1 MAVISPPILKIL
13 SDLDID
19 LMDVDSDMDYL
30 RALMEATNSLTISNP
45 SDRRIPILQKEVKRV
60 RDNRKA
66 KSQIVKK
73 KISTAKFFDKK
84 EGERGGNKETST
96 GKLARIL
103 RDTRGRVL
111 ANESILRDIQNP
123 EGSTEGKKQES
134 KKNVWERVVGGLNS
148 ILNTL
153 RNEKKFDKKISD
165 KERLEKEKKKRL
177 TKEKL
182 IEGGK
187 SVWKGITKVAG
198 KLLSPF
204 QDIWSQIIKFL
215 STVLLGRV
223 LYKILEW
230 GADSGNQKKLQSIL
244 KFLKSWWPTM
254 LAAYLLFGTGFTKMV
269 AGLIKIVI
277 WGVGGLLKLIP
288 LMKAALA
295 KLQLGKILS
304 MIPGGKWLKI
314 GAYALGGT
322 ALTAWGVNT
331 MRNNNDGFESDEGF
345 GETEGFD
352 FNKGGKV
359 PGSGDQDTV
368 PAMLTPGEFVMTKG
382 AVNKF
387 GVNTFEGM
395 NAAAGGKNTGS
406 PSRGFKEGGKVSVY
420 NRAKENGLVIKDL
433 GGNSQFEERYISII
447 NPNYKIGKQQEHPRI
462 TIGGT
467 YASKDK
473 ATTEQ
478 LVNSI
483 FKHTQIDSLL
493 RQPKPQGFKRNIGGF
508 ADFMTAGM
516 WDFDQRN
523 RQGSPKDWGINRI
536 AGGLTDWATMGVTDF
551 DKRGKGNVQFDPLFG
566 GKDRRWGAADEQAK
580 RREKQSGFGL
590 KRGIGGLADF
600 LTLGMWDFDKQN
612 KEGAPMDWGPMRML
626 GGLADVITGGTTDF
640 DKRGAGFLQYDGFTA
655 PTTSGKKWEV
665 SPSYNKPTV
674 TIAYQSQLENSFD
687 ATTRDTNEPQIPA
700 GGNKQIPTFSA
711 VRMRSPAK
719 IKVLGISV

>member
-1 MAVISPPILKIL
+1 MAVISPSILKIL

-30 RALMEATNSLTISNP
+30 RALMEATNALTISNP
-45 SDRRIPILQKEVKRV
+45 SDRRIPILQTEVKRV
-60 RDNRKA
+60 RDNRRS
-66 KSQIVKK
+66 KSKIVKK

-84 EGERGGNKETST
+84 EGERGKESNT

-134 KKNVWERVVGGLNS
+134 KKNVWDRVVGGLNS

-153 RNEKKFDKKISD
+153 KNERKFDKKISD
-165 KERLEKEKKKRL
+165 KERREKEKKKRL

-187 SVWKGITKVAG
+187 SVWKGITTVAG

-204 QDIWSQIIKFL
+204 KDIWSQIIKFL

-244 KFLKSWWPTM
+244 KFLKNWWPTI

-269 AGLIKIVI
+269 AGLVKTVI

-288 LMKAALA
+288 LIKLALA
-295 KLQLGKILS
+295 KLKIGKIMSL
-304 MIPGGKWLKI
+304 IPGGKWLKI
-314 GAYALGGT
+314 GALALGGT
-322 ALTAWGVNT
+322 ALTAWGVNK

-345 GETEGFD
+345 GDGGETEGFD

-359 PGSGDQDTV
+359 PGSGEGDTV

-433 GGNSQFEERYISII
+433 GGNSQFEERFVSII
-447 NPNYKIGKQQEHPRI
+447 NPNYKIGKQQEHPKI

-478 LVNSI
+478 LVNSV
-483 FKHTQIDSLL
+483 FKQKDIDALL
-493 RQPKPQGFKRNIGGF
+493 RQPKPQGFKRNIGGL

-551 DKRGKGNVQFDPLFG
+551 DKRGKGNLQVDPLLG

-580 RREKQSGFGL
+580 RGEKQSGFGL
-590 KRGIGGLADF
+590 KRGIGGALDF
-600 LTLGMWDFDKQN
+600 MTLGMWDFDKQN
-612 KEGAPMDWGPMRML
+612 RAGSPKDWGIRRMA
-626 GGLADVITGGTTDF
+626 GGITDWATMGLTDF
-640 DKRGAGFLQYDGFTA
+640 DKRGSDNLQFNPIGGGKY
-655 PTTSGKKWEV
+655 KKWEV

-674 TIAYQSQLENSFD
+674 TVAYQSQLENSFD
-687 ATTRDTNEPQIPA
+687 ATTRDTNEPQLPA